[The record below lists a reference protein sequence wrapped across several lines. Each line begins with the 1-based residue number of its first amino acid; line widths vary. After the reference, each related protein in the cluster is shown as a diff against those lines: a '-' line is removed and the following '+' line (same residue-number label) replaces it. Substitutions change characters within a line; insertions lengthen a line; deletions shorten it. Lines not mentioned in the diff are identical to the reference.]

1 MQQFFNE
8 RLLYESG
15 KGFDK
20 KAESKFN
27 SEPTLIMTLAD
38 SHFEAKVSYKTYSL
52 TQFPAFKP
60 CFVNEYYVDPLRVH
74 VLVSRW

>member
-8 RLLYESG
+8 RLLYQSG
-15 KGFDK
+15 KGFYK

-27 SEPTLIMTLAD
+27 SEPTLIKTLAD

-60 CFVNEYYVDPLRVH
+60 CFVNECYVNPL
-74 VLVSRW
+74 